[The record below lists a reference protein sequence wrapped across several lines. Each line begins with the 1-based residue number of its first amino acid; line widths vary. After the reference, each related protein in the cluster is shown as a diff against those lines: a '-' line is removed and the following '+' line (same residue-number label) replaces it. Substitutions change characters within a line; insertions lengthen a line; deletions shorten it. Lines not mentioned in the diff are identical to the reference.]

1 LARSAVLSPS
11 ATPRLAAARR
21 PNGRMGLL
29 RGGLAS
35 RTKPNTAMLRMVFTA
50 IVAGCDA
57 AVVVGMALLTG
68 AAYGPGADPH
78 NDLVLGLTVAIL
90 FVVPMALHHEY
101 AMDRYASFKG
111 HAKQAFTVWSI
122 AMLGAVVLAF
132 VTKTSESFSRGGAII
147 LFLAGFGGIL
157 MVRAVLIQSVR
168 NRMAAGQIVGRH
180 IFLVGDEAM
189 IRAFTERHEPR
200 QVGLRLV
207 GASVLRPDPES
218 LGDDLALAAASAR
231 VLRPDDVYILVPW
244 AAQVTLEACIN
255 TFLRVPASI
264 HLSSER
270 FFDQFQDLHVARA
283 GDIASLHLVR
293 RPLSPSEVMLK
304 RVFDIGAASLALLL
318 LAPVFVLVA
327 LAIRL
332 DSRGPVFFRQR
343 RYGFN
348 QEPFR
353 IYKFRSMRTL
363 EDDRTLKQATRG
375 DSRITRVG
383 RILRRT
389 NLDELPQLVNV
400 LLGDMSLVGPRP
412 HALAHDQAFERD
424 IALYA
429 RRHNVRPGITGW
441 AQVNGWRGETDTP
454 AKIEG
459 RVHHDLYYI
468 DNWSLLLD
476 LTIIVKTLFS
486 RRAYRN
492 AG

>member
-1 LARSAVLSPS
+1 MARSAVLSPS
-11 ATPRLAAARR
+11 VTARLVPSGR
-21 PNGRMGLL
+21 PNGRLGRL
-29 RGGLAS
+29 RGGSAA
-35 RTKPNTAMLRMVFTA
+35 RTKPNTAMLRTVFTA
-50 IVAGCDA
+50 IVAACDA
-57 AVVVGMALLTG
+57 AVIVGTALLIG
-68 AAYGPGADPH
+68 IAYGGGAIPH
-78 NDLVLGLTVAIL
+78 NDLVLGLTVAML
-90 FVVPMALHHEY
+90 FVVPMAFRHDY

-111 HAKQAFTVWSI
+111 HAKQAFAVWAI
-122 AMLGAVVLAF
+122 AMLSAVVLAF
-132 VTKTSESFSRGGAII
+132 VTKTSENFSRGSAII
-147 LFLAGFGGIL
+147 LFVAGFGGIL
-157 MVRAVLIQSVR
+157 VVRAILIQAVR
-168 NRMAAGQIVGRH
+168 SRMAAGRIVGRY
-180 IFLVGDEAM
+180 IFLVGDEGM
-189 IRAFTERHEPR
+189 IRAFTDRHDPQ

-207 GASVLRPDPES
+207 GASVLRPDPDC

-270 FFDQFQDLHVARA
+270 FFDQFQDLHFARA

-293 RPLSPSEVMLK
+293 RPLSPSEVVLK
-304 RVFDIGAASLALLL
+304 RVFDIGAALAALLL
-318 LAPVFVLVA
+318 LSPIFALVA

-353 IYKFRSMRTL
+353 IYKFRSMQTL
-363 EDDRTLKQATRG
+363 EDDRLLKQATRR

-459 RVHHDLYYI
+459 RVRHDLYYI

-476 LTIIVKTLFS
+476 LIIIFKTLFS
-486 RRAYRN
+486 RSAYRN